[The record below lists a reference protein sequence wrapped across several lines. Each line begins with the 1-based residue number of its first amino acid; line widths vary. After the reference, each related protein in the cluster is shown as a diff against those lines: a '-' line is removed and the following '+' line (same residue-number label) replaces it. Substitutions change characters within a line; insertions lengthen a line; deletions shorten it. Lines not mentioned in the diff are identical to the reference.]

1 MEALAQKG
9 TYKQG
14 KIQVKNNKKTLK
26 AKCIYKVPDGMTEA
40 EFTIGF
46 DMETKGFKVRL
57 DGLFYSGWFPY
68 LLAVLLFP
76 F

>member
-57 DGLFYSGWFPY
+57 VLFWLISIF
-68 LLAVLLFP
+68 ASCFLFP